1 MTENNNEILEPAE
14 VATETEDSITEAEG
28 TNTSETETETEEPST
43 EENEE
48 TSTEKE
54 DETGTST
61 EGEDSSSKEPSTE
74 ETGDNETED
83 SNSSTDEE
91 FDPIIMPENPE
102 PEVPEDT
109 GIYRVYAL
117 VNSNG
122 QVISINSDAFLTD
135 GSTGW
140 VKIDEGTGD
149 RYHHAQNN
157 YMGKPLWC
165 EGGPARYKYV
175 DGEIVERSQEE
186 IDEEIASFPEPEE
199 TNEDL
204 LMETAADH
212 EYRICLLELGL
223 TEEELAMLWE
233 E

>member
-1 MTENNNEILEPAE
+1 MTENTNNEILDTE
-14 VATETEDSITEAEG
+14 VSEDSEVLENTETSSNTELSEDGEAANNGEEESSPEEG
-28 TNTSETETETEEPST
+28 SEP
-43 EENEE
+43 
-48 TSTEKE
+48 
-54 DETGTST
+54 ST
-61 EGEDSSSKEPSTE
+61 EGED
-74 ETGDNETED
+74 NETKK
-83 SNSSTDEE
+83 SSTDSGDSGEDEE
-91 FDPIIMPENPE
+91 SSDPIVMPEFPE
-102 PEVPEDT
+102 PEIPEDT
-109 GIYRVYAL
+109 NAYRVYAL

-122 QVISINSDAFLTD
+122 HVISINSDAFLTD

-140 VKIDEGTGD
+140 VKIDEGIGD

-157 YMGKPLWC
+157 YMDKPLWC

-212 EYRICLLELGL
+212 EYRICLLELGI
-223 TEEELAMLWE
+223 TEEDLTMLWE